1 VRLGRRRRRRA
12 AEIEDDDNGYEDYD
26 DNGYEEEAQLESNFD
41 VETQSIRSGE
51 EDGTPGVGNGAGQ
64 GGGEHYK
71 EQLALLEELTK
82 ENEELER
89 VIAHQQGTRTAS
101 ATGPRTRSAGK
112 LDVNEL
118 PEYKQGQA
126 YEGKQQLFKVVRDD
140 NDRCSVS
147 SRTD

>member
-1 VRLGRRRRRRA
+1 M
-12 AEIEDDDNGYEDYD
+12 
-26 DNGYEEEAQLESNFD
+26 
-41 VETQSIRSGE
+41 
-51 EDGTPGVGNGAGQ
+51 
-64 GGGEHYK
+64 
-71 EQLALLEELTK
+71 LEELTK

-140 NDRCSVS
+140 NAGAQSVRAPIDWALQDHRSAAGRFQESGADREETFAYRRCCPLRQGQGTGATTHRAEFS
-147 SRTD
+147 SP

>member
-1 VRLGRRRRRRA
+1 MCARNVRWHTKPLSSARNTGRTRR
-12 AEIEDDDNGYEDYD
+12 
-26 DNGYEEEAQLESNFD
+26 
-41 VETQSIRSGE
+41 
-51 EDGTPGVGNGAGQ
+51 GNGAGP